1 MRKLKIIILF
11 LFTLSINLYSQD
23 VDNQLKCKS
32 TNRIIVN
39 LVNNMV
45 KVDGG
50 TFTMGATDEQGSDA
64 DDDEKPAHRVTL
76 SGFYIGKYEVTQE
89 EWEVVMGENPSY
101 FKGKSDSEKR
111 PVEMVSWSDC
121 QDFIKKLNDLTG
133 LNFRLPT
140 EAEREYAARGGNK
153 SGKTKYSGGA
163 SIDAV
168 AWYEKNAYYVGKDG
182 KEDESSPDY
191 GTHPVGKKA
200 PNELGLYDMS
210 GNVWEWCQDWYDS
223 NYYKNSPSSNPCNTS
238 SASYRVRRG
247 GSWGSL
253 ARGCRVS
260 NRRNWNPDDRINSL
274 GLRLAL

>member
-140 EAEREYAARGGNK
+140 EAEWEFAARGGTK
-153 SGKTKYSGGA
+153 SNNHYKYAGSNTL
-163 SIDAV
+163 SSV
-168 AWYEKNAYYVGKDG
+168 AWYGDNNNSGYT
-182 KEDESSPDY
+182 
-191 GTHPVGKKA
+191 THPVGKKA